1 MFNTFVGIKP
11 SDSSRDPSQRRRSIV
26 SKACVECR
34 RRKTKCVGTQPCTG
48 CLACKV
54 ECVFRNIDGEAESKA
69 PNHCPTDS
77 GIELTSNRSQ
87 KLLNSH
93 LNNAPKDD
101 YKAVVD
107 LLFPITPIQSLKGL
121 SREALL
127 ERAKAE
133 CDFSPVTSNGSSSVA
148 SPDIILGP
156 RSLPDVETNSRLQK
170 LQCRDSANVF
180 EWDETCPWSRPCGED
195 DVNALALSQDRKSS
209 FVGISSVAAAVRALA
224 SNIPIQID
232 EKPDFS
238 RSALEK
244 PVPIMATS
252 PYSRISS
259 YREEQ
264 RLIDAYFAEIHVFAP
279 IIHEPSFRNKYL
291 TSRDE
296 DDRSWLAL
304 LNMVLALGSVAS
316 CPGDSTQDCE
326 YYHRAQQNLSLES
339 FGNGRLET
347 LQALVLMGG
356 QYLHYRNRPNMASA
370 IIGACY
376 RIAGGLGLHLRHE
389 QDSTGPSGLQDEVNR
404 RNWWTI
410 YVLDTWGSVTL
421 GRPSAAIGSV
431 IDPPR
436 NVLDD
441 HRGEL
446 LPTEPT
452 VLSPLIH
459 NIDLCKIINHIH
471 DRFLV
476 HSVLD
481 YDEICYFDN
490 LLISWFKALPSF
502 LRMPDPNA
510 ADLQDARLVLKWR
523 YQNIRFLLYRPVLLD
538 TVIRKVPFDSLTALE
553 KLLVSK
559 CREIAAESIVSIQ
572 TEWRPTKICCWNSLW
587 FLFQACLIPLMA
599 LAVEPTES
607 PGYQSWY
614 HQVQLGIAVC
624 DEMSQF
630 SPVGSRTKNF
640 LEKLFVAVIEST
652 SSQSQY
658 HINAE
663 GQMSWD
669 AIMGFLN
676 GPAEWD
682 HADGNTFFAQLDQ
695 AGASYIDD
703 PVFLHSY
710 QPY

>member
-34 RRKTKCVGTQPCTG
+34 RRKTKCVVLEGP
-48 CLACKV
+48 V
-54 ECVFRNIDGEAESKA
+54 E
-69 PNHCPTDS
+69 
-77 GIELTSNRSQ
+77 
-87 KLLNSH
+87 
-93 LNNAPKDD
+93 
-101 YKAVVD
+101 
-107 LLFPITPIQSLKGL
+107 
-121 SREALL
+121 EALL

-410 YVLDTWGSVTL
+410 YVLDTWGS
-421 GRPSAAIGSV
+421 
-431 IDPPR
+431 
-436 NVLDD
+436 
-441 HRGEL
+441 RGEL